1 MTVPIHMKISPAK
14 EREDTQ
20 EKFIEPFCLEYG
32 RVAELVMRGSEKGSD
47 NAVQN
52 ESQAKAPPQLLRKT
66 IVRNKACS
74 CPNHKMPD
82 RLKQPL

>member
-1 MTVPIHMKISPAK
+1 MLSMASPKQMMIVPPQ

-52 ESQAKAPPQLLRKT
+52 ES
-66 IVRNKACS
+66 
-74 CPNHKMPD
+74 
-82 RLKQPL
+82 